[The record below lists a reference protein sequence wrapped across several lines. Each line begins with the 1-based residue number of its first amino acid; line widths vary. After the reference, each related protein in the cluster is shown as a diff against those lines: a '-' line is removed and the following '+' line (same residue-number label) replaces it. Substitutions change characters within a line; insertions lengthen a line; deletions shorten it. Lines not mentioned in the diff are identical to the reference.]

1 MSRRRRDPQPTVQ
14 VYGDP
19 VPLPSPW
26 EARTAGS
33 LEDVQRV
40 NAAEHAL
47 GCHGNNC
54 DGRCAERS
62 YARFSAIHP
71 GGA

>member
-1 MSRRRRDPQPTVQ
+1 MGIFRRTPTVDVYGEPVPPPSRR
-14 VYGDP
+14 
-19 VPLPSPW
+19 

-33 LEDVQRV
+33 LEDVQRD
-40 NAAEHAL
+40 NAAEHSR

-62 YARFSAIHP
+62 YARFSAIRP